1 MRTLVFSPQI
11 VRKAQS
17 LNNQKKKKRERERDY
32 KKTENKR
39 AEIWQRSWKE
49 KGRERRGKD

>member
-1 MRTLVFSPQI
+1 MRTLVFSPKI

-49 KGRERRGKD
+49 KGRERWEKD